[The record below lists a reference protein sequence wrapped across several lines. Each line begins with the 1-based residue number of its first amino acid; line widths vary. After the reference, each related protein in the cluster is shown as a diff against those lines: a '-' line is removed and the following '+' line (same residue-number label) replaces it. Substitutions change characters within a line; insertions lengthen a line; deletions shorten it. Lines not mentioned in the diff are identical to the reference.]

1 MAARETSRR
10 EFATLLGGAAAWPVV
25 ARGQSERVRRIG
37 VLMINN
43 PTEPVYQSYL
53 ATFMRSLQTLGWTD
67 GRNLQAEVR
76 WSGGDSERARSN
88 AEELVRMGPDLIF
101 SVASVNLAAL
111 LRVTHTIPIV
121 FVQVSDPVAQG
132 FVADL
137 VHPGGNITGF
147 SAYEFSMGAKW
158 LDLLKQMVP
167 YVERVGVMFN
177 PDTSPQSKLF
187 LRSIEATGSSFGVKV
202 IAAPVHSEDEIKKVV
217 ENLGREPN
225 SGLLLPTDNFTNV
238 HGDLILERSTRYRLP
253 VIYSNS
259 TADVRKGGLMYY
271 GIDYESQFR
280 QAAIYVDRVLNGA
293 KPGDLPVQ
301 GPITFRLA
309 INLKAARALGIEVPV
324 GLMLRADEMI
334 E

>member
-1 MAARETSRR
+1 MRRR
-10 EFATLLGGAAAWPVV
+10 EFIAGLGGAAAWPLV
-25 ARGQSERVRRIG
+25 ASAQQNGQVRRIG
-37 VLMINN
+37 VLMNNN
-43 PTEPVYQSYL
+43 PTDPVYQSWL

-67 GRNLQAEVR
+67 GQNLHAEVR

-101 SVASVNLAAL
+101 SAASVNLAAL

-137 VHPGGNITGF
+137 VHPGGNTTGF

-167 YVERVGVMFN
+167 NVDRVGVMSN
-177 PDTSPQSKLF
+177 PDTSPQSRFF
-187 LRSIEATGSSFGVKV
+187 LRSIEAVAPSFSVTV
-202 IAAPVHSEDEIKKVV
+202 IAAPVHSENEIKQAI
-217 ENLGREPN
+217 ENLGSQPN
-225 SGLLLPTDNFTNV
+225 GGLLLPADPFTNA
-238 HGDLILERSTRYRLP
+238 HSDLILELGTRYHLP
-253 VIYSNS
+253 IIYSNS
-259 TADVRKGGLMYY
+259 ASSARKGGLMYY
-271 GIDYESQFR
+271 GYDSESAFR
-280 QAAIYVDRVLNGA
+280 QAAIYVDRILRGA

-301 GPITFRLA
+301 MPTTFRLV
-309 INLKAARALGIEVPV
+309 INLKAARALGIEVPMGV
-324 GLMLRADEMI
+324 MLRADEMI

>member
-1 MAARETSRR
+1 MKRRTFIAA
-10 EFATLLGGAAAWPVV
+10 LGGVAASPLIAS
-25 ARGQSERVRRIG
+25 AQQNGQVRRVG

-53 ATFMRSLQTLGWTD
+53 AMFMRSLQTLGWTD
-67 GRNLQAEVR
+67 GQNLHAEVR

-121 FVQVSDPVAQG
+121 FVQVSDPAAQG

-167 YVERVGVMFN
+167 NVERVGVMFN

-187 LRSIEATGSSFGVKV
+187 LRSIEASAPSFGVKV
-202 IAAPVHSEDEIKKVV
+202 IAAPVYSEEDIKQIV
-217 ENLGREPN
+217 ESLGKEPN
-225 SGLLLPTDNFTNV
+225 GGLLLPTDNFTNV
-238 HGDLILERSTRYRLP
+238 HGDLILEQTTRYRLP

-271 GIDYESQFR
+271 GIDYENQFR
-280 QAAIYVDRVLNGA
+280 QAAIYVDRVLKGV

-301 GPITFRLA
+301 GPTTFRLA
-309 INLKAARALGIEVPV
+309 INLKTARALGIEVPV

>member
-1 MAARETSRR
+1 MKRRTFIAA
-10 EFATLLGGAAAWPVV
+10 LGSAAAWPVV
-25 ARGQSERVRRIG
+25 VRAQQNGQVRRVG
-37 VLMINN
+37 VLTNGN
-43 PTEPVYQSYL
+43 PTDTAYQSWL
-53 ATFMRSLQTLGWTD
+53 ATFMRSLQTLGWTE
-67 GRNLQAEVR
+67 GQNLHAEVR

-88 AEELVRMGPDLIF
+88 AEELVRMGPDLFF
-101 SVASVNLAAL
+101 SVTSVNLAAL

-132 FVADL
+132 FVTDL

-147 SAYEFSMGAKW
+147 SAYEPSMGAKW

-167 YVERVGVMFN
+167 NVERVGVMFN

-187 LRSIEATGSSFGVKV
+187 LRSIEATAPSFGVKV
-202 IAAPVHSEDEIKKVV
+202 IAAPVHSEDEIKQIV

-225 SGLLLPTDNFTNV
+225 GGLVLPTDNFTNV

-280 QAAIYVDRVLNGA
+280 QAAVYVDRVLKGA

-301 GPITFRLA
+301 GPTTFKLA

>member
-1 MAARETSRR
+1 MRRRTFIAA
-10 EFATLLGGAAAWPVV
+10 LGGAAAWPVV
-25 ARGQSERVRRIG
+25 ARAQQNGQVRRVG
-37 VLMINN
+37 VLTNSH
-43 PTEPVYQSYL
+43 PTDPVYQSWL
-53 ATFMRSLQTLGWTD
+53 AAFMRSLQTLGWTD
-67 GRNLQAEVR
+67 GQNLHAEVR

-88 AEELVRMGPDLIF
+88 AEELVQMGPDLIF
-101 SVASVNLAAL
+101 SATSVNLAAL

-121 FVQVSDPVAQG
+121 FVQVSDPVTQG

-167 YVERVGVMFN
+167 NVERVGVMFN

-187 LRSIEATGSSFGVKV
+187 LHSIEATAPSFGVKV
-202 IAAPVHSEDEIKKVV
+202 IAAPVHSEDEIKQII

-225 SGLLLPTDNFTNV
+225 GGLLLPTDNFTNV
-238 HGDLILERSTRYRLP
+238 HSDLILERSTRYRLP
-253 VIYSNS
+253 VIYSNN
-259 TADVRKGGLMYY
+259 TADARKGGLMYY

-280 QAAIYVDRVLNGA
+280 QAAIYVDRILKGA
-293 KPGDLPVQ
+293 KPGDLPIQ
-301 GPITFRLA
+301 GPTTFKLV
-309 INLKAARALGIEVPV
+309 INLKTARALGIEVPV
-324 GLMLRADEMI
+324 SLMLRADEMI